1 MYALKHLFLAVI
13 AVMAPILLLAEE
25 FSYTYE
31 GQTLNYEIEESSV
44 VSVYSSDKEI
54 SGVLIIP
61 ETVEHNGNTYKVE
74 IVGYAAFENCKQL
87 TSVTLPS
94 SIELIRGMAFAYCSS
109 LCQINLP
116 ENLNEIQSLAFYECK
131 NLSKIYYNARKLD
144 VYYRKGM
151 EIGYNKYEYVP
162 DSPFSY
168 SPINEV
174 IFGTEVKTVPS
185 YCFKGHTE
193 LKQVTFL
200 NQNTGAGVHAFA
212 GCTIPVYSQKMF
224 MHYPRGLKETSFEIP
239 EGIELVGECA
249 FEYAIDL
256 ESVVLPTTLER
267 IYKPAFANCSS
278 LRKVDF
284 RSSFLSWEEDDCMF
298 NDSITEVTIG
308 ENVIHIP
315 ANTFSRCWNIKQISY
330 NAKKMG
336 AYCDKY
342 GYVVSPFDGLYL
354 KGKLTIGKTVESI
367 PEKCFMCIGLTD
379 LELLEGVASIGDCA
393 FMYNDLTTLNIP
405 KSVKSI
411 GYEAFLGNNFSTL
424 YIPETIT
431 EISDEA
437 FAGCGLIEYDGE
449 VTPTYA
455 TYNFKVNVENKH
467 SVYWCCDSDSV
478 ISNNVTVFG
487 EPNKSKY
494 VEFGAI
500 VNNHKLRLGSKS
512 VLFPNVEFEKMEGQ
526 AMNTTTALLAAKTN
540 IGELEE
546 NVGFEWRR
554 YDAPESLPSQKVAC
568 TVVDGV
574 LMGALSNLNPEVYY
588 NYRPYYQSN
597 DSIWYGEW
605 MTVFTGDANV
615 HFDPTV
621 RTYKATEVNQNSATL
636 KGYALRGSDEIKRQG
651 FQYWSESLSR
661 AAAKVNEVEVKGQ
674 RLTVT
679 LSNLE
684 PGTTYVYR
692 TFVETNTGT
701 IYGDEQQFKTEAE
714 SGIDN
719 VQREHVV
726 NVVGYYDVHG
736 VRSSRPHRGFNIVLY
751 SDGTTRKMLL

>member
-13 AVMAPILLLAEE
+13 AVMAPTLLLAEE

-31 GQTLNYEIEESSV
+31 GQTLNYEIRYGYV
-44 VSVYSSDKEI
+44 YVYSSDKEI
-54 SGVLIIP
+54 SGDLIIP
-61 ETVEHNGNTYKVE
+61 ETVEYNGNTYKV
-74 IVGYAAFENCKQL
+74 VVVRTAGFKDCTQL

-94 SIELIRGMAFAYCSS
+94 SIDLINNEAFANCTS
-109 LCQINLP
+109 LTHINLP
-116 ENLNEIQSLAFYECK
+116 ESLGDIYVDAFIGCTR
-131 NLSKIYYNARKLD
+131 LSKIYYNARYMD
-144 VYYRKGM
+144 IEYYVRGAQT
-151 EIGYNKYEYVP
+151 IDACLFQ
-162 DSPFSY
+162 DSP
-168 SPINEV
+168 ICEV
-174 IFGTEVKTVPS
+174 IFGAEVEIVPA
-185 YCFKGHTE
+185 YCFKGCTG
-193 LKQVTFL
+193 LKKVTFL
-200 NQNTGAGVHAFA
+200 NPYTYAEFEAFG
-212 GCTIPVYSQKMF
+212 GCTIPVYNQKMY
-224 MHYPRGLKETSFEIP
+224 MHYPSGLEETEFEIP
-239 EGIELVGECA
+239 EGIEILSCA
-249 FEYAIDL
+249 FASATNL
-256 ESVVLPTTLER
+256 ESIVLPTTLKD
-267 IYKPAFANCSS
+267 IYNPAFTNCSN
-278 LRKVDF
+278 LKKVDF
-284 RSSFLSWEEDDCMF
+284 RPTCLSGVTCDRLF
-298 NDSITEVTIG
+298 NSSITEFTIAENVERIPLNTFLGCRNIKRINYNAKDMSVYHNEHNAVTSPFMNLNLEDAELTIG
-308 ENVIHIP
+308 E
-315 ANTFSRCWNIKQISY
+315 
-330 NAKKMG
+330 
-336 AYCDKY
+336 
-342 GYVVSPFDGLYL
+342 
-354 KGKLTIGKTVESI
+354 TVDSI
-367 PEKCFMCIGLTD
+367 PERLFENSGIVN
-379 LELLEGVASIGDCA
+379 LELSEGVIRIGDYA
-393 FMYNDLTTLNIP
+393 FMGNNLTSLNIP

-411 GYEAFLGNNFSTL
+411 GHAAFSGNEFSTL
-424 YIPETIT
+424 YIPETVT
-431 EISDEA
+431 EIDVSA
-437 FAGCGLIEYDGE
+437 FKWCGNLIEVSHE
-449 VTPTYA
+449 ITPTYA
-455 TYNFKVNVENKH
+455 FYDFKVNIENQH
-467 SVYWCCDSDSV
+467 YIYSRCDDDSV
-478 ISNNVTVFG
+478 IGNHITIFG
-487 EPNKSKY
+487 EPLKNKDLY
-494 VEFGAI
+494 CGAI
-500 VNNHKLRLGSKS
+500 VNNHPLELVALS
-512 VLFPNVEFEKMEGQ
+512 VMFPNVEFEKMEGQ

-554 YDAPESLPSQKVAC
+554 YDAPETLPSQKVAC
-568 TVVDGV
+568 AVVDGV